1 MKTTWK
7 VLYYCDPLEYIM
19 TNTPLLNPKLLS
31 CILPCVLFT
40 ITVCLTSSCFAD
52 VGDAPAEP
60 AAACITGWLGTYNE
74 TLGLCYASIFTTIFG
89 GAFVAFFIAICWG
102 KLVELYGALG
112 GLIGGGVIVGTFW
125 VINHK
130 LPGVGIEPGGIP
142 HEEAGFGIHQ
152 YGLVVQA
159 FHGTGPWV
167 DMGLAVCV
175 GLFVASFLECLR
187 ARKLDPSLPSV
198 SALLADALPR
208 ALSAILGGIAGGVI
222 VGLIGFTGA
231 KL

>member
-1 MKTTWK
+1 MTKNNHKLTSPGILLCAAF
-7 VLYYCDPLEYIM
+7 VLTL
-19 TNTPLLNPKLLS
+19 
-31 CILPCVLFT
+31 
-40 ITVCLTSSCFAD
+40 CLTSSCFAD
-52 VGDAPAEP
+52 EGDMSLVVPEQIVP
-60 AAACITGWLGTYNE
+60 AASEPQGPCPYGWLGTYNE
-74 TLGLCYASIFTTIFG
+74 VLGMCHASIFTTIFG
-89 GAFVAFFIAICWG
+89 GAIVAFFIAICWG

-130 LPGVGIEPGGIP
+130 LPGIGIEPGGIP
-142 HEEAGFGIHQ
+142 HDDGFGIYQ

-175 GLFVASFLECLR
+175 GLFTMSFLERLR
-187 ARKLDPSLPSV
+187 ARKLDPTLPSG
-198 SALLADALPR
+198 AMLLGDAFPR
-208 ALSAILGGIAGGVI
+208 VLAAILGGLAGGVI

-231 KL
+231 RL